1 MRSTQTEARARK
13 GFKLPVV
20 CHGGVVE
27 YAWCEKLNQT
37 PLFPPPPL
45 FSSLIIWRTRGESR
59 AGIGI
64 AKVIDRRHSG
74 ARIRLSMA
82 AHKPVEWVQA
92 IINRFDEQVKK
103 TSVGRFDISR
113 PKKRACKRCK
123 CTHTRCLCGR
133 CEVGGFGL
141 CTGQKQYVHVL
152 IQAWCVIFGSKSQI
166 LGSGVVIGLMN
177 VQLSRSRALAKYKQ
191 KESDSLRACW
201 HTERWNRIAGA
212 AVQAHPVLCMQPCL
226 KDFNKITMSVYPCSV
241 GIEVFWNFTTGLN
254 SKERIFWAWR
264 GNGSTGF
271 WQAPV
276 ISHF

>member
-1 MRSTQTEARARK
+1 MVQFFNSISAHAQHPDWSQSERG

-27 YAWCEKLNQT
+27 YAWSEKLNQT
-37 PLFPPPPL
+37 PLLPPPPPL
-45 FSSLIIWRTRGESR
+45 FSSLVILRSGLGGIWRTRGESR

-113 PKKRACKRCK
+113 PKKRACERCK

-141 CTGQKQYVHVL
+141 CTGQIQYVHVL

-166 LGSGVVIGLMN
+166 LGSGVVIDLMN

-201 HTERWNRIAGA
+201 HTERWNCIAGA
-212 AVQAHPVLCMQPCL
+212 ALQAPTVLSMQSCL
-226 KDFNKITMSVYPCSV
+226 KDFNKITMSVYQCCV
-241 GIEVFWNFTTGLN
+241 VIEVFWNFTMVLN
-254 SKERIFWAWR
+254 SK
-264 GNGSTGF
+264 
-271 WQAPV
+271 
-276 ISHF
+276 